1 MPIVSTP
8 WPMVRVWG
16 KRCLNLPQSE
26 FRMSVWL
33 PWPLVWVSGW
43 RQPTFRT
50 NDFPQK
56 NQYHC
61 ISNSF
66 LGRIHVDNLGVIDA
80 ILSRGFSCY
89 TASSNFFLAQNSMWF
104 SVNIP
109 CICSRILYIAEEE
122 VEHFETL
129 GGGGGLIFPLAI
141 HMPLLKFSKMP
152 SALFIG
158 TSNLHSV

>member
-1 MPIVSTP
+1 
-8 WPMVRVWG
+8 MVRVRG

-26 FRMSVWL
+26 FRMSVWP

-66 LGRIHVDNLGVIDA
+66 LGRIYVDNLGVIDA
-80 ILSRGFSCY
+80 TLSRGFSCY

-129 GGGGGLIFPLAI
+129 GGGGLIFTLAI
-141 HMPLLKFSKMP
+141 HIPRLKFSKMP

>member
-1 MPIVSTP
+1 
-8 WPMVRVWG
+8 MVRVRG

-26 FRMSVWL
+26 FRMSVWP

-129 GGGGGLIFPLAI
+129 GGGELIFTLAI
-141 HMPLLKFSKMP
+141 HIPLLKFSKMP